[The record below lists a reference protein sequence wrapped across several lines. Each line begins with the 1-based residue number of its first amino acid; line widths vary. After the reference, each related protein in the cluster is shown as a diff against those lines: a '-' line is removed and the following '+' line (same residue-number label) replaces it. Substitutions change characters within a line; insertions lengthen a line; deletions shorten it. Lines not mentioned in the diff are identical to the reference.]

1 MWKAVKLG
9 NKAGK
14 TTEEATGEGAPM
26 GENAV
31 SPLPDAEAPLA
42 MMEIE
47 KTPISTPLHDMPPP
61 PDEKWVLK
69 KMRKLFP
76 ICYPYLYKILR
87 SNIVFSPQS

>member
-1 MWKAVKLG
+1 MEKLRKQVSIRGNPFFCEKSLWKAVKLG

-61 PDEKWVLK
+61 PDEKWVW
-69 KMRKLFP
+69 
-76 ICYPYLYKILR
+76 
-87 SNIVFSPQS
+87 

>member
-1 MWKAVKLG
+1 LG

-61 PDEKWVLK
+61 PDEK
-69 KMRKLFP
+69 
-76 ICYPYLYKILR
+76 
-87 SNIVFSPQS
+87 